1 MQTPSSDICTL
12 TLRYKQQQLILF
24 LTPSLSEGR
33 TVPACDHQLR
43 PQAASTCASQ
53 TQQTGK
59 ASKMAGKD
67 D

>member
-12 TLRYKQQQLILF
+12 TLRYKQHQLILL
-24 LTPSLSEGR
+24 LTLSLSESR
-33 TVPACDHQLR
+33 TVPAWDHQLR
-43 PQAASTCASQ
+43 PQAASDLCQ
-53 TQQTGK
+53 PTQQPGK